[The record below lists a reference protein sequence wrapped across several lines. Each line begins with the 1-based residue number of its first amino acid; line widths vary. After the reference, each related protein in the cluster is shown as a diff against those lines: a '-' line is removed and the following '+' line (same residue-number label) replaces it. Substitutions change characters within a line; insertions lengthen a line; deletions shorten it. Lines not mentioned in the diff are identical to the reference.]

1 MGSIQKSTSMAGS
14 MPADAAGA
22 TAASVSSLGV
32 TGAEIAAVLGAS
44 LLGAF
49 VKSVT
54 GMGYPLLAVPLLTLV
69 LGIEDA
75 VVIVA
80 FPNICANF
88 LLCWHAR
95 GGRSEARDLRV
106 LVGTAFLGAFIGTF
120 LLVSLPEEPLLVLLA
135 TTIAVY
141 VVNFVRQPELR
152 LSPTT
157 THRWSPVVGGFAG
170 VMQGALGVSGPVVGA
185 WMHGYRLSPTAYVFS
200 VTSIFGVS
208 GLVQLVLLAGAG
220 EVTAERAAVS
230 ALALLPVLA
239 MLPVGAGLRS
249 RLAGRG
255 FDLAVLGV
263 LLASGAALVVRV
275 AG

>member
-1 MGSIQKSTSMAGS
+1 M
-14 MPADAAGA
+14 
-22 TAASVSSLGV
+22 
-32 TGAEIAAVLGAS
+32 TGPEIAAVLGAS

-54 GMGYPLLAVPLLTLV
+54 GMGYPLLAVPLLSLV

-95 GGRSEARDLRV
+95 AGRHEARDLPV
-106 LVGTAFLGAFIGTF
+106 LVGTAFAGAFLGTF

-135 TTIAVY
+135 ATIAVY
-141 VVNFVRQPELR
+141 VVMFVRQPDLR
-152 LSPTT
+152 LTDAT
-157 THRWSPVVGGFAG
+157 THRWSPLVGAFAG
-170 VMQGALGVSGPVVGA
+170 IMQGALGVSGPVVGA
-185 WMHGYRLSPTAYVFS
+185 WMHGYRLRPTAYVFS
-200 VTSIFGVS
+200 VTAIFGTS
-208 GLVQLVLLAGAG
+208 GLVQLGLLTAHGS
-220 EVTAERAAVS
+220 VTAERAFVS
-230 ALALLPVLA
+230 ALALVPVLA
-239 MLPVGAGLRS
+239 MLPVGARLRA

-263 LLASGAALVVRV
+263 LLASGLALLVRV
-275 AG
+275 VG